1 MTHKDIQ
8 ETLKDKLK
16 ECDKEVLIDIIV
28 ELCNRFIE
36 SRMFSDMRGPNSI
49 QQYANNLQTNFQEI
63 DNFITQRINDNLKNN
78 YGKD

>member
-1 MTHKDIQ
+1 MMTKSDIK

-28 ELCNRFIE
+28 EVSSMYIGAKL
-36 SRMFSDMRGPNSI
+36 FSDMCGPNSI
-49 QQYANNLQTNFQEI
+49 QQCVNNLQTNFQEI
-63 DNFITQRINDNLKNN
+63 DNFTQRINDNLKNN